1 VTLSLGHTVLYTL
14 SAGDVAWIDANLP
27 LTRGHQVRNPVSEG
41 QVLPAVVTAI
51 FDGSDVTANLKV
63 LLDGEDSY
71 WATSRTLGDRLGQWF
86 WPPRV

>member
-1 VTLSLGHTVLYTL
+1 MTLSLGCTVFYTL
-14 SAGDVAWIDANLP
+14 SAGDVDAIDRNLP
-27 LTRGHQVRNPVSEG
+27 LTRGHQVRNLVSVG

-63 LLDGEDSY
+63 QLDGEDCY
-71 WATSRTLGDRLGQWF
+71 WATSRTFGDRPGTWF